1 MSAASIIN
9 ELVYYIEYNSM
20 GLEGVALEMLR
31 VAVDKLGVAQVAQI
45 DTPQMPV
52 GSKTDD
58 FYLRMRKEQFEKD
71 WKEKEK
77 EILKMLNLS
86 KSKKTS

>member
-9 ELVYYIEYNSM
+9 ELAYHFEYNSM
-20 GLEGVALEMLR
+20 GYESVALEMLR
-31 VAVDKLGVAQVAQI
+31 VAVDKLGAVAVAQI
-45 DTPQMPV
+45 ATPQMPV

-58 FYLRMRKEQFEKD
+58 FYLRMRAEQFEKD

-77 EILKMLNLS
+77 EILKML
-86 KSKKTS
+86 KKPDKMSSI